1 VVAGGA
7 HSGNFLAFVG
17 GWFKFKLGYL
27 KGQDIIFHSFPKPK
41 DMVSQTMR
49 NEWINRCKREDKLN
63 PETSRI
69 CSKHF
74 VETDY
79 ERDLQNELL
88 GKNIIILSLFE
99 PNIKAHL
106 NLYLNNTDFHCKY
119 LKLVYVF
126 ECFFFNFRVT
136 FKKKI

>member
-1 VVAGGA
+1 MPGVRCAV
-7 HSGNFLAFVG
+7 F
-17 GWFKFKLGYL
+17 GY
-27 KGQDIIFHSFPKPK
+27 KNNHKTKKGTGQEGQDIIFHSFPKPK

-88 GKNIIILSLFE
+88 GKKIIILSLFE

-106 NLYLNNTDFHCKY
+106 NLYLNNTDFHC
-119 LKLVYVF
+119 
-126 ECFFFNFRVT
+126 T
-136 FKKKI
+136 

>member
-1 VVAGGA
+1 
-7 HSGNFLAFVG
+7 
-17 GWFKFKLGYL
+17 
-27 KGQDIIFHSFPKPK
+27 
-41 DMVSQTMR
+41 MVSQTMR

-88 GKNIIILSLFE
+88 GKKIIILSLFE

-106 NLYLNNTDFHCKY
+106 YLYLNNTDFHC
-119 LKLVYVF
+119 
-126 ECFFFNFRVT
+126 T
-136 FKKKI
+136 

>member
-1 VVAGGA
+1 
-7 HSGNFLAFVG
+7 
-17 GWFKFKLGYL
+17 
-27 KGQDIIFHSFPKPK
+27 
-41 DMVSQTMR
+41 MR

-88 GKNIIILSLFE
+88 GKKIIILSLFK

-106 NLYLNNTDFHCKY
+106 YLYLNNTDFHC
-119 LKLVYVF
+119 
-126 ECFFFNFRVT
+126 T
-136 FKKKI
+136 